1 MFSEVNEPQ
10 INFDSIL
17 TTTESRRR
25 VQLLV
30 ALALLLV
37 ALILVVIKNGQFWS
51 DILGVEELAHFDNFR
66 LDDKNARR
74 GQFSPAH
81 KTAPRQHR
89 IIEWC
94 DSYWSP
100 DRCPGAGA

>member
-1 MFSEVNEPQ
+1 MGRGSADMFSEVNEPQ
-10 INFDSIL
+10 INFDSIP

-51 DILGVEELAHFDNFR
+51 DILGVEELAHFTTSDSVTRITPHVN
-66 LDDKNARR
+66 
-74 GQFSPAH
+74 PAPTH
-81 KTAPRQHR
+81 KTAPRQTASSSSATH
-89 IIEWC
+89 
-94 DSYWSP
+94 
-100 DRCPGAGA
+100 